1 MSAVLMHWPR
11 ILITLLPVVLMLIH
25 IGTAERRPALDGL
38 DLSIADWRTRL
49 TLPGR
54 LDPRIVIVDIDD
66 ASLQAGGQWPWGR
79 DKLAALTNE
88 LMVRQKAAV
97 LGFDM
102 VFPEEDRS
110 SGLATLRELAA
121 GPLQDNAALR
131 TELDRLA
138 PALDHDGAF
147 ARALRHHRVA
157 LGFYLTQG
165 DLPLTRGLLPPPAPP
180 PAALP
185 AGLGAYATH
194 WNGFGSNIATLANA
208 ATTAGFINA
217 VIPSRR
223 DGLLR
228 AAPLLAYCGGTA
240 DEKGYYE
247 RVGRGMSGPAAGADG
262 VFPVL
267 RGATRKGDPPV
278 IQALQLGQGPQALRV
293 PVSDRTGM
301 LVPFLGPGGPL
312 GGSYLYISAVE
323 IINKELPREE
333 LKGKIVLVG
342 TTAPGLQD
350 LRATPVGANF
360 PGVEVHANVISAL
373 LDKRFL
379 LLPDY
384 ALGYEFAVLVLAGLA
399 LAVGLSLMP
408 VAPGILFGLMVL
420 GAVVGLNTWL
430 FKVHGLVLPM
440 ASALVTMAA
449 AFVVNM
455 AWGYFFEARKRRGL
469 AALFGT
475 YVPPQLV
482 EKMMEQPGR
491 YSMRAESKELTALFC
506 DMRGFTRLSETLAP
520 VELQAF
526 LNRIFSRLS
535 EIISR
540 HGGTVD
546 KYMGDSVMAFWGAPV
561 DNPQHAALAVR
572 AAVEMARAV
581 QELSEENRAAGLP
594 EVSVGIGLNTG
605 LMSVGDMGS
614 AVRRSYTVIGDAVN
628 LAARLESLSAIYGV
642 PVVAS
647 EATAW
652 AVPDLVWQELDR
664 VRVKGRQQAVS
675 IFSPVG
681 LRADLDPQAAE
692 ALARWAEVLEGYR
705 AQKPALVKP
714 LLDKL
719 MAADAKKVLYRLYAE
734 RLASMESRPFD
745 PDWDGATRFESK

>member
-1 MSAVLMHWPR
+1 MTAMLRHWPR
-11 ILITLLPVVLMLIH
+11 ILITLVPVVLMLMH
-25 IGTAERRPALDGL
+25 LGSTARRPVLDGL
-38 DLSIADWRTRL
+38 DLFIADGRLRL

-66 ASLQAGGQWPWGR
+66 ASLQAVGQWPWGR
-79 DKLAALTNE
+79 DKLATLTTE

-97 LGFDM
+97 LGFDI

-110 SGLATLRELAA
+110 SGLATLRELAS
-121 GPLQDNAALR
+121 GPLHDNAALQ

-138 PALDHDGAF
+138 PTLDHDGAF
-147 ARALRHHRVA
+147 ARAMENHRVA

-165 DLPLTRGLLPPPAPP
+165 DLPLTRGHLPPSVLPP
-180 PAALP
+180 TALP
-185 AGLGAYATH
+185 AGLGIYATH
-194 WNGFGSNIATLANA
+194 WNGFGSNIAPLAKA
-208 ATTAGFINA
+208 AKSAGFINA
-217 VIPSRR
+217 VISSRS

-228 AAPLLAYCGGTA
+228 AAPLLGYYGGT
-240 DEKGYYE
+240 EGQSGYYE
-247 RVGRGMSGPAAGADG
+247 SLGLAVYRLAAGVDSM
-262 VFPVL
+262 FPVL
-267 RGATRKGDPPV
+267 VPSRRGGAPPA
-278 IQALQLGQGPQALRV
+278 IQALQLGQGQDALRV
-293 PVSDRTGM
+293 PLSNRTSM

-312 GGSYLYISAVE
+312 GGSFLYISAVE
-323 IINKELPREE
+323 ILNGELPAGE
-333 LKGKIVLVG
+333 LQGKIVFVG

-350 LRATPVGANF
+350 LRATPVGATF
-360 PGVEVHANVISAL
+360 PGVEVHANVVSAL
-373 LDKRFL
+373 LDRRFIA
-379 LLPDY
+379 LPDY
-384 ALGYEFAVLVLAGLA
+384 APGYEFATVAMAGLA
-399 LAVGLSLMP
+399 LAVGLSVMP
-408 VAPGILFGLMVL
+408 VAQGSLLFLAVL
-420 GAVVGLNTWL
+420 GVVVGLNTWL
-430 FKVHGLVLPM
+430 FKIHGLVLPM
-440 ASALVTMAA
+440 ASTLVTMVI

-455 AWGYFFEARKRRGL
+455 GWGYFFEARKRRGL
-469 AALFGT
+469 ADLFGT

-482 EKMMEQPGR
+482 EKMMEHPER

-572 AAVEMARAV
+572 AAIEMAKAV
-581 QELSEENRAAGLP
+581 EDLSEENRVAGLP

-628 LAARLESLSAIYGV
+628 LAARLESLSGAYGV

-647 EATAW
+647 EATVR
-652 AVPDLVWQELDR
+652 AVPGYAWQELDR
-664 VRVKGRQQAVS
+664 VRVKGRQQAVT
-675 IFSPVG
+675 IFSPIA
-681 LRADLDPQAAE
+681 LRADVTEGVGQS
-692 ALARWAEVLEGYR
+692 LAQWADVLAGYR
-705 AQKPALVKP
+705 AQKPAQVKP
-714 LLDKL
+714 LLDTL
-719 MAADAKKVLYRLYAE
+719 MARDAKKVLYRLYAE

-745 PDWDGATRFESK
+745 PNWDGATRFESK

>member
-1 MSAVLMHWPR
+1 MSAVLRHWPR
-11 ILITLLPVVLMLIH
+11 IVITLVPVVLMLLH
-25 IGTAERRPALDGL
+25 VSTTERRPALDGL

-54 LDPRIVIVDIDD
+54 LDPHVVIVDIDD
-66 ASLQAGGQWPWGR
+66 ASLQAVGQWPWGR
-79 DKLAALTNE
+79 DKLAALTTE
-88 LMVRQKAAV
+88 LMDRQKAAV

-110 SGLATLRELAA
+110 SGLAALRELAV
-121 GPLQDNAALR
+121 GPLQGNAALR

-138 PALDHDGAF
+138 PSLDHDGAF
-147 ARALRHHRVA
+147 ARAMNHHQVA

-165 DLPLTRGLLPPPAPP
+165 DLPLTRGLLPPPVLP

-194 WNGFGSNIATLANA
+194 WNGFGSNIAPLANA
-208 ATTAGFINA
+208 AATAGFINA
-217 VIPSRR
+217 VISARS

-228 AAPLLAYCGGTA
+228 SAPLLAYYGGTA
-240 DEKGYYE
+240 GENGYYE
-247 RVGRGMSGPAAGADG
+247 SLGLAVYRLATGADG

-267 RGATRKGDPPV
+267 RPAHEKGGPPV

-293 PVSDRTGM
+293 PVSERTGM
-301 LVPFLGPGGPL
+301 VVPFLGPGGPL
-312 GGSYLYISAVE
+312 GGSFHYISAVE
-323 IINKELPREE
+323 ILNKELPPEE

-384 ALGYEFAVLVLAGLA
+384 ALGYEFAVLTLVGLA
-399 LAVGLSLMP
+399 LAVGLSLLP
-408 VAPGILFGLMVL
+408 LASGILFALAVL
-420 GAVVGLNTWL
+420 GVVVGLNTWL
-430 FKVHGLVLPM
+430 FKAQGLVLPM

-455 AWGYFFEARKRRGL
+455 AWGYFVEARKRRGL
-469 AALFGT
+469 ADLFGT

-482 EKMMEQPGR
+482 EKMLEQPGR

-506 DMRGFTRLSETLAP
+506 DMRGFTRMSETLGP

-561 DNPQHAALAVR
+561 DSLLHATLAVR
-572 AAVEMARAV
+572 AAVEMAKAV
-581 QELSEENRAAGLP
+581 EDMSAENRAVGLP

-628 LAARLESLSAIYGV
+628 LASRLESLSGTYGV
-642 PVVAS
+642 AVVAS
-647 EATAW
+647 ESTVR
-652 AVPDLVWQELDR
+652 AVPTYVWQELDL
-664 VRVKGRQQAVS
+664 VRVKGRQQAVT
-675 IFSPVG
+675 IFSPIG
-681 LRADLDPQAAE
+681 LRSDMTQDAAQRLAD
-692 ALARWAEVLEGYR
+692 WTEVLAGYR
-705 AQKPALVKP
+705 AQNPARVTP

-745 PDWDGATRFESK
+745 PGWDGATKFESK